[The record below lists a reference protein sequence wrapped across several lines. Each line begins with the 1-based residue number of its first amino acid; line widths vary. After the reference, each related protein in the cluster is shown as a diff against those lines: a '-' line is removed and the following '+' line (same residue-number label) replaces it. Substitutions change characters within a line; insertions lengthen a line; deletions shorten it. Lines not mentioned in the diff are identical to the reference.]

1 MKAAFHFQPL
11 VITPIISSS
20 MEACFV
26 PVSSLLL
33 QQYSLY
39 NFIKDSLKV
48 SFCLSVKTNYFFFHF
63 CLTCQVTSSSCSS
76 DFFSFL
82 IFLSQLRLLSAAE
95 QQMTAHIGIPL
106 IFSYI
111 QRLEYTFNTATVKCC
126 SQATL
131 YSVQI
136 CMVKLASF
144 WEGTMALTRMI
155 KTTIIKTVKPL
166 SSNAMLLI
174 NIISNFK
181 SEQLNCT
188 REEKK
193 K

>member
-1 MKAAFHFQPL
+1 
-11 VITPIISSS
+11 
-20 MEACFV
+20 
-26 PVSSLLL
+26 
-33 QQYSLY
+33 
-39 NFIKDSLKV
+39 
-48 SFCLSVKTNYFFFHF
+48 
-63 CLTCQVTSSSCSS
+63 
-76 DFFSFL
+76 
-82 IFLSQLRLLSAAE
+82 
-95 QQMTAHIGIPL
+95 MTAHIGIPL

-193 K
+193 KIKVMSLKI